1 MKKFKIAI
9 IGNGI
14 IGTLLAYNL
23 RNNKNICLIGPS
35 ERSGS
40 ASAAAGA
47 MLNVFGE
54 VDYDKSTDNY
64 LEQKINIGIKSQILW
79 KKFKKKI
86 KNKNNIFCADNTII
100 FKSKNYGGSL

>member
-1 MKKFKIAI
+1 MKNNFFDIAI

-14 IGTLLAYNL
+14 IGSMLAYQL
-23 RNNKNICLIGPS
+23 VKNKYKKTCIVGPT
-35 ERSGS
+35 ERIGS

-64 LEQKINIGIKSQILW
+64 LEEKIKAGIKSQILW
-79 KKFKKKI
+79 KEFKKKI
-86 KNKNNIFCADNTII
+86 KNKNAF
-100 FKSKNYGGSL
+100 

>member
-1 MKKFKIAI
+1 MKTYDLAI

-23 RNNKNICLIGPS
+23 KKNKKICLVGS
-35 ERSGS
+35 SKRHGS
-40 ASAAAGA
+40 ASVAAGA

-54 VDYDKSTDNY
+54 VDYDKSSDDY
-64 LEQKINIGIKSQILW
+64 LEKKIKIGFESQQLW

-86 KNKNNIFCADNTII
+86 KNKNNIFVQMIQLYLNLKIA
-100 FKSKNYGGSL
+100 LL

>member
-9 IGNGI
+9 VGNGI
-14 IGTLLAYNL
+14 IGTLLAYSL
-23 RNNKNICLIGPS
+23 RGEKNICIIGPS
-35 ERSGS
+35 KRSGS

-64 LEQKINIGIKSQILW
+64 LEKKIKIGVKSQILW
-79 KKFKKKI
+79 KKFANLEQLESYGQNCLLRNSDSLI
-86 KNKNNIFCADNTII
+86 KRR
-100 FKSKNYGGSL
+100 